1 MLASLLFGCVAF
13 LLAFVAKRD
22 TGGLVYFGNTSTVAH
37 FVIGITVMALHI
49 ANPIVSMFRCH
60 PNEKHRWI
68 FNILHG
74 SSIGLCVEFLALAN
88 TGIGLS
94 LFGNYLSQSSVST
107 LLALY
112 LTYAAILLVG
122 QLFLASA
129 IKAVTIS
136 SPATPSMQQ
145 ALITPSQSELNEFTN
160 IETDDPTAS
169 KKTNADGNMRWTA
182 LILFLTAMLPLM
194 LAVIVLLAVL

>member
-1 MLASLLFGCVAF
+1 M
-13 LLAFVAKRD
+13 
-22 TGGLVYFGNTSTVAH
+22 
-37 FVIGITVMALHI
+37 
-49 ANPIVSMFRCH
+49 
-60 PNEKHRWI
+60 
-68 FNILHG
+68 
-74 SSIGLCVEFLALAN
+74 AN

-136 SPATPSMQQ
+136 MYTYWHILAWSAHCYWNSSCNPPPWLSSVFMIYSPLQYPKGSPATPSMQK
-145 ALITPSQSELNEFTN
+145 ALITSSQSELKEYTT

-169 KKTNADGNMRWTA
+169 KKTNAVSTHLNYFDCLTNLSLQDGNMRWTA